1 MRGYNQS
8 LGSCVW
14 AVLALSIHIS
24 PSWVI
29 KLGGWGVDAP
39 PNRPSPPYS
48 KNSKEVIL
56 IWNCMWD
63 RLKGLL
69 VIWGFKMAK
78 RRVLFL
84 GRKHVE
90 GNLIFN
96 QNESKGM
103 ARTREDGTLLVSH
116 PKWVSFKAIPYD
128 ITCVR
133 RKALICDLTGGNL
146 AAKTKEVQFTP
157 SSSSSSCLSPVHITD
172 QK

>member
-29 KLGGWGVDAP
+29 KLGGWGVD
-39 PNRPSPPYS
+39 
-48 KNSKEVIL
+48 KVIL

-84 GRKHVE
+84 GRKHFE

-103 ARTREDGTLLVSH
+103 ARTREEGTLLVSH